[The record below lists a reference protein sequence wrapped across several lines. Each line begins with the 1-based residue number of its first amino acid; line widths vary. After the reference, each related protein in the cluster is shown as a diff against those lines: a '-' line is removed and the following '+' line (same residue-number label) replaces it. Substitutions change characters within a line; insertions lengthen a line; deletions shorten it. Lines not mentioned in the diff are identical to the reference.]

1 MSESVSAAKRRQR
14 RIPDEFRKR
23 NAQSCDLCRKR
34 RCRCVPAPDGQGCV
48 ACHEHNVPCAYT
60 TPRKT
65 RFYGSV
71 DDLSDRYRCLDA
83 IVKGAF
89 PNDLTATAE
98 DLVELGRRMGY
109 AMPDFSQPRRK
120 GVKIE
125 DLVRAPD
132 PVGSSRHNSVAESR
146 ISGSEL
152 GTGSKAPSEVG
163 TDDAT
168 SAAAAASG
176 AEDAQLSLIRDTS
189 GNEHYI
195 GPSGTLNFLSQLRR
209 LMVSSEGTPEAQ
221 PEVVTKFTQDD
232 TAQALE
238 ADDSPG
244 APGALDPATQT
255 DGPLDGPSP
264 ASVTSVTSIA
274 KDFTRMPTVDLD
286 ETLRG
291 LPADETLELLVQSY
305 FKNVHDDYPLFHR
318 ATFEDEYELYIVQA
332 RRRLQFLPQSQ
343 AQPQNRSNAAP
354 DWGWMGCLHM
364 ILVFGSIARPDI
376 PGVDH
381 SHLRR
386 RSVAAA
392 RTLLPQFIS
401 KCTLSNVRVLML
413 LSLFLHNNN
422 ERNAAWNLVGTA
434 TRIAF
439 ALGLHRS
446 DMRSSLRPLDREV
459 RKWVFCTLYSFEQF
473 LASSLGRPSG
483 LQEMDVEIVP
493 PREGFLDAGTG
504 TDAKLVFLSLRLQ
517 AILARTRFAYARPQ
531 RRPDAEG
538 QDVVPRPSVD
548 DIMRSLAAWKR
559 DVAENP
565 SFHMPDIQTRVS
577 LRGRGSSAS
586 LHDEDGDAMEFDE
599 LKVVLSWKTRA
610 QLRAVLMLHI
620 QYHYIAIVAT
630 RPILLREIAAA
641 RKALRDEG
649 AGAPPPAMSA
659 VADACVR
666 HAVQLTYMV
675 LFLDG
680 FELVNG
686 LSGLDVFYAY
696 CAAMVL
702 ILRLLRR
709 PPTAEGAEA
718 SDQQEEQI
726 QVVIRELV
734 RKSQS
739 VLNRTNKSGSMKRFA
754 SVVDAFAE
762 CTSQTPGTQEDKV
775 RALPGSAWSRGFSG
789 GGVSALPR
797 QPAALDAGQFPYGMM
812 GTGVMGVPP
821 GQAFSMTAPMGFG
834 QATTYGVPNVQL
846 DDGGFY
852 FHPFNGS
859 ETTAP
864 PEWGDME
871 MVMAGYGMPRS

>member
-14 RIPDEFRKR
+14 RIPDEFR
-23 NAQSCDLCRKR
+23 
-34 RCRCVPAPDGQGCV
+34 
-48 ACHEHNVPCAYT
+48 
-60 TPRKT
+60 
-65 RFYGSV
+65 
-71 DDLSDRYRCLDA
+71 
-83 IVKGAF
+83 AF

-132 PVGSSRHNSVAESR
+132 PVGSSRHNSVAESK

-163 TDDAT
+163 TDDAV

-244 APGALDPATQT
+244 APGALHPATQT

-343 AQPQNRSNAAP
+343 AQPQNRSNAVP

-641 RKALRDEG
+641 RKALRDES

-709 PPTAEGAEA
+709 PPAAEGAEA

-812 GTGVMGVPP
+812 GTGVIGVPP

-834 QATTYGVPNVQL
+834 QATTYGVLNVQL

>member
-1 MSESVSAAKRRQR
+1 
-14 RIPDEFRKR
+14 
-23 NAQSCDLCRKR
+23 
-34 RCRCVPAPDGQGCV
+34 
-48 ACHEHNVPCAYT
+48 
-60 TPRKT
+60 
-65 RFYGSV
+65 
-71 DDLSDRYRCLDA
+71 
-83 IVKGAF
+83 
-89 PNDLTATAE
+89 
-98 DLVELGRRMGY
+98 
-109 AMPDFSQPRRK
+109 MPDFSQPRRR

-132 PVGSSRHNSVAESR
+132 PVGSSRHNSAAESR

-152 GTGSKAPSEVG
+152 GTGSKASSEVG

-168 SAAAAASG
+168 SAAAAASE

-209 LMVSSEGTPEAQ
+209 LMVSGEGTPEAQ

-238 ADDSPG
+238 ADDAPE

-332 RRRLQFLPQSQ
+332 RRRLHFMSQSLSQSQ
-343 AQPQNRSNAAP
+343 AQPQNRSNAVP

-364 ILVFGSIARPDI
+364 IIVFGSIARPDI

-401 KCTLSNVRVLML
+401 KCTLSNVRVLVL

-446 DMRSSLRPLDREV
+446 DTSSSLRPLDREV

-538 QDVVPRPSVD
+538 QDAVPRPSVD

-577 LRGRGSSAS
+577 LRGSGSGSGSSSAP
-586 LHDEDGDAMEFDE
+586 LDDDEDSDAMSFDE

-610 QLRAVLMLHI
+610 QLRAVLLLHI
-620 QYHYIAIVAT
+620 QYHYIAIVAA
-630 RPILLREIAAA
+630 RPVLLREIAAA

-649 AGAPPPAMSA
+649 AAAPPAMSA

-709 PPTAEGAEA
+709 PPAAEGAEA
-718 SDQQEEQI
+718 SDQREEQV
-726 QVVIRELV
+726 QAVIRELV
-734 RKSQS
+734 LKSQS
-739 VLNRTNKSGSMKRFA
+739 VLNRTNKSGSMTRFA

-762 CTSQTPGTQEDKV
+762 CTSQTRGAREDGAT
-775 RALPGSAWSRGFSG
+775 ALPGSAWSRGVSG

-821 GQAFSMTAPMGFG
+821 GQAFSMAEPMGFG
-834 QATTYGVPNVQL
+834 QATTYGAPNVQL

-871 MVMAGYGMPRS
+871 MVMAGYGMPR

>member
-1 MSESVSAAKRRQR
+1 MSESMSAAKRRQR

-23 NAQSCDLCRKR
+23 NAQSCDPLQKAKMPLR
-34 RCRCVPAPDGQGCV
+34 
-48 ACHEHNVPCAYT
+48 ACAGWSG
-60 TPRKT
+60 T

-98 DLVELGRRMGY
+98 HLVELGRRMGY
-109 AMPDFSQPRRK
+109 SMPDFSQPRRR

-132 PVGSSRHNSVAESR
+132 PDLW
-146 ISGSEL
+146 L
-152 GTGSKAPSEVG
+152 GTGYWVEASSEVG

-209 LMVSSEGTPEAQ
+209 LMVSGEGTPEAQ

-238 ADDSPG
+238 ADDAPE

-274 KDFTRMPTVDLD
+274 KDFTRIPTVDLD

-332 RRRLQFLPQSQ
+332 RRRLHFMSQSLSQSQ
-343 AQPQNRSNAAP
+343 AQPQNRSNAVP

-364 ILVFGSIARPDI
+364 IIVFGSIARPDI

-401 KCTLSNVRVLML
+401 KCTLSNVRVLVL

-446 DMRSSLRPLDREV
+446 DTSSSLRPLDREV
-459 RKWVFCTLYSFEQF
+459 RRWVFCTLYSFEQF

-538 QDVVPRPSVD
+538 QDAVPRPSVD

-577 LRGRGSSAS
+577 LRGSGNGSSSAP
-586 LHDEDGDAMEFDE
+586 LDDDEDSDAMSFDE

-610 QLRAVLMLHI
+610 QLRAVLLLHI
-620 QYHYIAIVAT
+620 QYHYIAIVAA
-630 RPILLREIAAA
+630 RPVLLREIAAA

-649 AGAPPPAMSA
+649 AARAARHVGRRRRLRAPRRAADVHGALPRRLRARQRA
-659 VADACVR
+659 
-666 HAVQLTYMV
+666 
-675 LFLDG
+675 
-680 FELVNG
+680 
-686 LSGLDVFYAY
+686 SGLDVFYAY

-709 PPTAEGAEA
+709 PPAAEGAEGAEA
-718 SDQQEEQI
+718 SDQREEQV
-726 QVVIRELV
+726 QAVIRELV
-734 RKSQS
+734 LKSQS
-739 VLNRTNKSGSMKRFA
+739 VLNRTNKSGSMTRFA

-762 CTSQTPGTQEDKV
+762 CTSQTRGAREDGAT
-775 RALPGSAWSRGFSG
+775 ALPGSAWSRGVSG

-821 GQAFSMTAPMGFG
+821 GQAFSMAEPMGFG
-834 QATTYGVPNVQL
+834 QATTYGAPNVQL

-871 MVMAGYGMPRS
+871 MVMAGYGMPR

>member
-109 AMPDFSQPRRK
+109 SMPDFSQPRRK

-132 PVGSSRHNSVAESR
+132 PVASSRHNSVAESR

-152 GTGSKAPSEVG
+152 GTGSAAPSEVG

-168 SAAAAASG
+168 SAAAAG

-238 ADDSPG
+238 ADDSPE

-255 DGPLDGPSP
+255 DGALEGPSP

-286 ETLRG
+286 EMLRG

-343 AQPQNRSNAAP
+343 AQPQNRSNAVP

-364 ILVFGSIARPDI
+364 IIVFGSIARPDI

-446 DMRSSLRPLDREV
+446 DMSSSLRPLDREV

-504 TDAKLVFLSLRLQ
+504 TDAKL
-517 AILARTRFAYARPQ
+517 Q

-565 SFHMPDIQTRVS
+565 NFHMPDIQTRVS
-577 LRGRGSSAS
+577 LRGSGSSAS
-586 LHDEDGDAMEFDE
+586 LHDEDGDAIEFDE
-599 LKVVLSWKTRA
+599 LK
-610 QLRAVLMLHI
+610 
-620 QYHYIAIVAT
+620 YHYIAIVAT

-649 AGAPPPAMSA
+649 HGAPPAMST

-702 ILRLLRR
+702 ILRLLRK

-718 SDQQEEQI
+718 SDQHEEQV
-726 QVVIRELV
+726 QA
-734 RKSQS
+734 
-739 VLNRTNKSGSMKRFA
+739 SGSMKRFA
-754 SVVDAFAE
+754 S
-762 CTSQTPGTQEDKV
+762 ED
-775 RALPGSAWSRGFSG
+775 
-789 GGVSALPR
+789 GV
-797 QPAALDAGQFPYGMM
+797 
-812 GTGVMGVPP
+812 
-821 GQAFSMTAPMGFG
+821 
-834 QATTYGVPNVQL
+834 TTYGAPNVQL

-871 MVMAGYGMPRS
+871 MVMAGYGMPR

>member
-1 MSESVSAAKRRQR
+1 MSESMSAAKRRQR

-98 DLVELGRRMGY
+98 HLVELGRRMGY
-109 AMPDFSQPRRK
+109 SMPDFSQPRRR

-125 DLVRAPD
+125 DLD
-132 PVGSSRHNSVAESR
+132 LW
-146 ISGSEL
+146 L
-152 GTGSKAPSEVG
+152 GTGYWVEASSEVG

-209 LMVSSEGTPEAQ
+209 LMVSGEGTPEAQ

-238 ADDSPG
+238 ADDAPE

-274 KDFTRMPTVDLD
+274 KDFTRIPTVDLD

-332 RRRLQFLPQSQ
+332 RRRLHFMSQSLSQSQ
-343 AQPQNRSNAAP
+343 AQPQNRSNAVP

-364 ILVFGSIARPDI
+364 IIVFGSIARPDI

-401 KCTLSNVRVLML
+401 KCTLSNVRVLVL

-446 DMRSSLRPLDREV
+446 DTSSSLRPLDREV
-459 RKWVFCTLYSFEQF
+459 RRWVFCTLYSFEQF

-504 TDAKLVFLSLRLQ
+504 TDAKL
-517 AILARTRFAYARPQ
+517 
-531 RRPDAEG
+531 
-538 QDVVPRPSVD
+538 
-548 DIMRSLAAWKR
+548 
-559 DVAENP
+559 
-565 SFHMPDIQTRVS
+565 
-577 LRGRGSSAS
+577 
-586 LHDEDGDAMEFDE
+586 
-599 LKVVLSWKTRA
+599 
-610 QLRAVLMLHI
+610 
-620 QYHYIAIVAT
+620 
-630 RPILLREIAAA
+630 
-641 RKALRDEG
+641 
-649 AGAPPPAMSA
+649 
-659 VADACVR
+659 
-666 HAVQLTYMV
+666 LTYMV

-709 PPTAEGAEA
+709 PPAAEGAEGAEA
-718 SDQQEEQI
+718 SDQREEQV
-726 QVVIRELV
+726 QAVIRELV
-734 RKSQS
+734 LKSQS
-739 VLNRTNKSGSMKRFA
+739 VLNRTNKSGSMTRFA

-762 CTSQTPGTQEDKV
+762 CTSQTRGAREDGAT
-775 RALPGSAWSRGFSG
+775 ALPGSAWSRGVSG

-821 GQAFSMTAPMGFG
+821 GQAFSMAEPMGFG
-834 QATTYGVPNVQL
+834 QATTYGAPNVQL

-871 MVMAGYGMPRS
+871 MVMAGYGMPR